1 MNRKYFAVA
10 AVVVGA
16 LLVLGVLLIIG
27 IVQGDDTDMEEQ
39 PKDQNTESAPLV
51 PGGSLTLVAA

>member
-10 AVVVGA
+10 AVVVGV
-16 LLVLGVLLIIG
+16 LLVLGILLIIG

-39 PKDQNTESAPLV
+39 PTDQTPESAPLV
-51 PGGSLTLVAA
+51 PGGTPPLAAA